1 MGGAMSADMSD
12 TGFKELEFSRIPP
25 EAECWRKVLSQG
37 RRMKFLKGAHISPK
51 MTDGVFL
58 FFLDSGE
65 VWLTRS
71 TLEGREK
78 IIWRI
83 GPDSLFGETPFFD
96 DLPARSAIVAAMDCT
111 VYAFSRKCVLNEIL
125 PQNPELT
132 SALFRTL
139 AIKVRVLIN
148 QAVCLSLD
156 DLPSRIC
163 KYLNLRRE
171 AQILKD
177 GPLVVCPVLNQQE
190 LANLLGVHR
199 VTLNKS
205 LRELEKAG
213 ILGPYSRDEVYILDR
228 DRFDE
233 LVSQNE

>member
-1 MGGAMSADMSD
+1 
-12 TGFKELEFSRIPP
+12 
-25 EAECWRKVLSQG
+25 
-37 RRMKFLKGAHISPK
+37 
-51 MTDGVFL
+51 
-58 FFLDSGE
+58 
-65 VWLTRS
+65 
-71 TLEGREK
+71 
-78 IIWRI
+78 
-83 GPDSLFGETPFFD
+83 
-96 DLPARSAIVAAMDCT
+96 MDCT

-132 SALFRTL
+132 AALFRTL

-148 QAVCLSLD
+148 QTVCLSLD
-156 DLPSRIC
+156 DLPARIC

-190 LANLLGVHR
+190 LASLLGVHR

-213 ILGPYSRDEVYILDR
+213 VLGPYSRDEVYILDR
-228 DRFDE
+228 VRFDE